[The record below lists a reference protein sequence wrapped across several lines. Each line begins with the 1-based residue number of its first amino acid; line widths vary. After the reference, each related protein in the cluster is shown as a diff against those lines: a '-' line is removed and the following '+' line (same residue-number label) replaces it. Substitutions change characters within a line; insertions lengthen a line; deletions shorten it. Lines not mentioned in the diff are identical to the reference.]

1 MKTFRT
7 VHISLHETTRAA
19 GRDPSGALAQL
30 GERVLCKH
38 EVTGSIPVGSTNLAV
53 LSARIGVL
61 GRTFAW
67 AGNAGLGRACRAA
80 SVRRCGSEPSSGR
93 FCRLRRT
100 PCGCVAQVVRAYA

>member
-38 EVTGSIPVGSTNLAV
+38 EVTGSIPVGSTTPLLASAEHGLLGAPAREAGSRIRAGWPARRFAFR
-53 LSARIGVL
+53 LSTGKSD
-61 GRTFAW
+61 
-67 AGNAGLGRACRAA
+67 AGLGPAPA
-80 SVRRCGSEPSSGR
+80 G
-93 FCRLRRT
+93 
-100 PCGCVAQVVRAYA
+100 GCVAQVVRAYA